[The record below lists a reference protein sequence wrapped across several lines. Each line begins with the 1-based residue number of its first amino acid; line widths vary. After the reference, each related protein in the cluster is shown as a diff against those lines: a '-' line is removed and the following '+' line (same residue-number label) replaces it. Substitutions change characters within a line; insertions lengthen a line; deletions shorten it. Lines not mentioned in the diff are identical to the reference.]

1 MRAVFRGVTYR
12 LNEISKAS
20 QHMLLNDTRLMSSL
34 DHLGSVTKH
43 ELGRCSTPQV
53 YHSKKTETL
62 YAAVVREANFIN
74 EVWIMRPY
82 DLKTVPVPTL

>member
-12 LNEISKAS
+12 LNEILKSD
-20 QHMLLNDTRLMSSL
+20 QHMLLNSTRLMSSL

-53 YHSKKTETL
+53 YHSKHTDTL
-62 YAAVVREANFIN
+62 YAAVVRESNFIN
-74 EVWIMRPY
+74 EVWVMLPY
-82 DLKTVPVPTL
+82 DLKPVPTPTL

>member
-12 LNEISKAS
+12 LNEISKAG
-20 QHMLLNDTRLMSSL
+20 QHMMLNHTRLLSYL

-53 YHSKKTETL
+53 YINKDDGTL
-62 YAAVVREANFIN
+62 YAAVVRDANFIN

-82 DLKTVPVPTL
+82 DLNPVPVPAL